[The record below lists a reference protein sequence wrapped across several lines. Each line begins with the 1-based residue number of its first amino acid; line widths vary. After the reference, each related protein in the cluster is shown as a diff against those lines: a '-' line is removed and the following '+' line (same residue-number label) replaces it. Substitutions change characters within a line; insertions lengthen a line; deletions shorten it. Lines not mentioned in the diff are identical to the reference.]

1 MTNKTQLILALL
13 GIVIALC
20 AWLFPVQN
28 IKKTENLNNTVTS
41 KIKTANLKIL
51 GSNLKVKV
59 KKGKY
64 FYTGGKLNSAN
75 SESIVYINENQQL
88 IIDNSGANVDIYV
101 DELIRENVVINN
113 YGSNLKIKEL

>member
-1 MTNKTQLILALL
+1 MINKTQLILALL

-28 IKKTENLNNTVTS
+28 IKKTENFNNTVTS

-51 GSNLKVKV
+51 GSNVKVKV

-64 FYTGGKLNSAN
+64 FYTGGELNSAN
-75 SESIVYINENQQL
+75 SESIVYINEKQQL
-88 IIDNSGANVDIYV
+88 VIDIAGAYVDIYI

-113 YGSNLKIKEL
+113 YGTNLKIKKI